1 MPPRID
7 GLTSNKYIKNMSYKV
22 DFPSPVKVG
31 FTFEKTI
38 QLTEEEISTFAKLSG
53 DFNPL
58 HHDEETGKSSRFG
71 SIIASGPQSSALFMG
86 TIATYL
92 APGYL
97 VMGMR
102 IEGEFRAP
110 IKPDLELQIKWV
122 AKTVIPKP
130 KLNGYIV
137 SCEGGIYHEAQEL
150 FWGIGTCLIVKE

>member
-1 MPPRID
+1 M
-7 GLTSNKYIKNMSYKV
+7 SNKV
-22 DFPSPVKVG
+22 DFESPVSIG
-31 FTFEKTI
+31 FSFEKTI
-38 QLTEEEISTFAKLSG
+38 TLSEEEISTFAKLSG
-53 DFNPL
+53 DMNPL
-58 HHDEETGKSSRFG
+58 HHNEEIAKSSRFG

-110 IKPDLELQIKWV
+110 IKPDLELQITWV

-137 SCEGGIYHEAQEL
+137 ANEGGIYHDDQEL

>member
-1 MPPRID
+1 M
-7 GLTSNKYIKNMSYKV
+7 SNKV
-22 DFPSPVKVG
+22 DFKSPVSIG
-31 FTFEKTI
+31 FSFEKTI
-38 QLTEEEISTFAKLSG
+38 TLSKEDISTFARLSG

-110 IKPDLELQIKWV
+110 IKPDLELQIRWV
-122 AKTVIPKP
+122 VKTVVPKP
-130 KLNGYIV
+130 RLNGYIV
-137 SCEGGIYHEAQEL
+137 TNEGGIYDKDEEL
-150 FWGIGTCLIVKE
+150 LWSKGTALIIQK

>member
-1 MPPRID
+1 M
-7 GLTSNKYIKNMSYKV
+7 SNKV
-22 DFPSPVKVG
+22 DFKSPVSIG
-31 FTFEKTI
+31 FSFEKMIT
-38 QLTEEEISTFAKLSG
+38 LSKEDISTFARLSG

-110 IKPDLELQIKWV
+110 IKPDLELQIRWV
-122 AKTVIPKP
+122 VKTVVPKP
-130 KLNGYIV
+130 RLNGYIV
-137 SCEGGIYHEAQEL
+137 TNEGGIYDKDEEL
-150 FWGIGTCLIVKE
+150 LWSKGTALIIQK

>member
-1 MPPRID
+1 MTLSED
-7 GLTSNKYIKNMSYKV
+7 
-22 DFPSPVKVG
+22 
-31 FTFEKTI
+31 
-38 QLTEEEISTFAKLSG
+38 EISTFAKLSG
-53 DFNPL
+53 DLNPL
-58 HHDEETGKSSRFG
+58 HHDADRSKSSRFG
-71 SIIASGPQSSALFMG
+71 GIIASGPQSSALFMG

-110 IKPDLELQIKWV
+110 IKPNLELQIRWV

-137 SCEGGIYHEAQEL
+137 VNEGGIYHEDQEL
-150 FWGIGTCLIVKE
+150 FWAIGTCLIVQK

>member
-1 MPPRID
+1 M
-7 GLTSNKYIKNMSYKV
+7 SNKV
-22 DFPSPVKVG
+22 DFESPVLIG
-31 FTFEKTI
+31 FSFEKTI
-38 QLTEEEISTFAKLSG
+38 TLSEEEISTFATLSG

-58 HHDEETGKSSRFG
+58 HHNEDIAKASRFG
-71 SIIASGPQSSALFMG
+71 GIIASGPQSSALFMG

-110 IKPDLELQIKWV
+110 IKPNLELQIRWV

-137 SCEGGIYHEAQEL
+137 ANEGGIYHEDQKL
-150 FWGIGTCLIVKE
+150 FWGIETCLIVKE

>member
-1 MPPRID
+1 M
-7 GLTSNKYIKNMSYKV
+7 SNEV
-22 DFPSPVKVG
+22 DFPSPVEVG
-31 FTFEKTI
+31 FSFEKTI
-38 QLTEEEISTFAKLSG
+38 KLTEEEISAFAKLSG

-110 IKPDLELQIKWV
+110 IKPDLELQIRWV
-122 AKTVIPKP
+122 VKTVVPKP
-130 KLNGYIV
+130 RLNGYIV
-137 SCEGGIYHEAQEL
+137 TNEGGIYDKDEEL
-150 FWGIGTCLIVKE
+150 LWSKGTALIIQK

>member
-1 MPPRID
+1 M
-7 GLTSNKYIKNMSYKV
+7 SNKV
-22 DFPSPVKVG
+22 DFKSPVSIG
-31 FTFEKTI
+31 FSFEKMIT
-38 QLTEEEISTFAKLSG
+38 LSKEDISTFARLSG

-102 IEGEFRAP
+102 IECEFRAP
-110 IKPDLELQIKWV
+110 IKPDLELQIRWV
-122 AKTVIPKP
+122 VKTVVPKP
-130 KLNGYIV
+130 RLNGYIV
-137 SCEGGIYHEAQEL
+137 TNEGGIYDKDEEL
-150 FWGIGTCLIVKE
+150 LWSKGTALIIQK